1 MNATLANLR
10 PLLLALGFY
19 LRFILS
25 FTQIGYAV
33 RRLFWRRSTADFRGQ
48 HWLVTGGSGG
58 IGRALVF
65 AGLRGGATVTAA
77 ARNPDKLRELAA
89 ATAAAGL
96 GGLQLECC
104 DLTSVADTDALIAR
118 LARSTRQVDV
128 LMNNVGVLNDEPIVT
143 GEGLEAS
150 FVSNLLSHFQLTEA
164 LIAAGALRTGSVVIN
179 VSSGGGYLF
188 PLMTAALNVIDP
200 QRYRGVAAYGFHKRA
215 QMSLNQ
221 HWREHYGPQGMTFF
235 VMHPGWADTAGVE
248 RSLPRFRKLLG
259 SALRDTESAA
269 DTAVWL
275 AATRPAQP
283 SPEGIWFD
291 HKLRPAHV
299 YGHTRTTTETAA
311 TLADFMQ
318 RQLKAIRDAR

>member
-1 MNATLANLR
+1 MTTLASLR
-10 PLLLALGFY
+10 PLLFALGFY
-19 LRFILS
+19 LRYILS

-33 RRLFWRRSTADFRGQ
+33 RRGFWPRFTPAFSGQ

-58 IGRALVF
+58 IGRAIVF
-65 AGLRGGATVTAA
+65 AGLRGGATVTAV

-96 GGLQLECC
+96 DGLQTECC
-104 DLTSVADTDALIAR
+104 DFTSVADTDALIGRLVTSAR
-118 LARSTRQVDV
+118 HIDA
-128 LMNNVGVLNDEPIVT
+128 LMNNVGVLNDEPVVT
-143 GEGLEAS
+143 REGLEAS

-164 LIAAGALRTGSVVIN
+164 LIAAGVLRTGSVVVN

-188 PLMTAALNVIDP
+188 PLMTAALNVVDP

-215 QMSLNQ
+215 QMTLNQ
-221 HWREHYGPQGMTFF
+221 YWRERHGLQGITCF

-248 RSLPRFRKLLG
+248 RSLPRFRKLLR
-259 SALRDTESAA
+259 AVLRDAGSAA

-283 SPEGIWFD
+283 SAEGIWFD
-291 HKLRPAHV
+291 RKLRPAHV
-299 YGHTRTTTETAA
+299 YGHTRTTTETGA
-311 TLADFMQ
+311 TLVDFL
-318 RQLKAIRDAR
+318 RCQLRIVRDAR